1 MTGFNQFYY
10 LFSPVVAD
18 WERQNP
24 IFKETVKIIISPLLA
39 TLSILPSL
47 DIDSE
52 SEVIGYGV
60 GIILLN
66 VIIYV
71 ISPILGLLTLKRILV
86 SKKTIKLS
94 SY

>member
-60 GIILLN
+60 GGNIA
-66 VIIYV
+66 
-71 ISPILGLLTLKRILV
+71 
-86 SKKTIKLS
+86 
-94 SY
+94 